1 MSDPFPQIQTA
12 TGRIPGDPS
21 TAGSDWLGD
30 AQTRAKDMKALV
42 YEKYGSPDVLE
53 LRDIAKPR
61 PGEHDVLIRV
71 YAASV
76 NASDWERLRGKP
88 PYARMVWPWRP
99 KHRVL
104 GSDVAGRVEAVG
116 EGVESFRAGDE
127 VFGDVLWHGAG
138 AFGEYVCV
146 PESAPLVPKPA
157 DLSFEQAAAIPQAAV
172 IARQGI
178 EGGRGV
184 DPQDRVLINGAG
196 GGAGTFAVQLAR
208 TAGAHVTAVDSG
220 RKLQL
225 LRSLGA
231 DRAIDYT
238 QQDFTED
245 DLQYHLIL
253 DLAAHHSLSACK
265 RRLVSGGRY
274 LMVGGS
280 AGALLQAVLL
290 GPLITRTSSV
300 MMGLLAVQTS
310 KDELNRVV
318 ALVGRGAMLPVIDRI
333 YTLAEAPE
341 ALRRLGEGRALG
353 KLVITLVPATAR

>member
-1 MSDPFPQIQTA
+1 
-12 TGRIPGDPS
+12 
-21 TAGSDWLGD
+21 
-30 AQTRAKDMKALV
+30 MKALV
-42 YEKYGSPDVLE
+42 YGKYGSPDVLE
-53 LRDIAKPR
+53 VRDIAKPR

-88 PYARMVWPWRP
+88 LYARMMWPWRP
-99 KHRVL
+99 KNRVL

-116 EGVESFRAGDE
+116 HAVELFRVGDE
-127 VFGDVLWHGAG
+127 VLGDVLWHGGG
-138 AFGEYVCV
+138 AFAEYVCV
-146 PESAPLVPKPA
+146 PESAPLVLKPA
-157 DLSFEQAAAIPQAAV
+157 DLSFEQAAALPQATV

-184 DPQDRVLINGAG
+184 APQDRVLINGAG
-196 GGAGTFAVQLAR
+196 GGAGTLAVQLAHA
-208 TAGAHVTAVDSG
+208 AGAHVTAVDNG
-220 RKLQL
+220 RKLEL

-231 DRAIDYT
+231 DHVIDYT

-245 DLQYHLIL
+245 DQQYHLIL
-253 DLAAHHSLSACK
+253 DLAAHHSLFACK

-280 AGALLQAVLL
+280 AAALLQAVVL
-290 GPLITRTSSV
+290 GPLISRTSRV

-310 KDELNRVV
+310 KEELNRAV
-318 ALVGRGAMLPVIDRI
+318 ALVRRGAMLPTIDRT
-333 YTLAEAPE
+333 YTLTEAPA